1 MKTCTTLSDELHRNE
16 NASIRPGPFKRIQTM
31 AVNVSIFFSQKEK
44 SGVITRE
51 QTNLWVPLGVQ
62 EQDVRLIFA

>member
-1 MKTCTTLSDELHRNE
+1 MNYIEMKMHRFDLAPLNV
-16 NASIRPGPFKRIQTM
+16 FKRWQLM
-31 AVNVSIFFSQKEK
+31 SPYFLSKKEK